1 MTKQQRLWQKRR
13 KNTAIKKRFQLV
25 RNHAN
30 PWERRGALPRLP
42 GASIPSPCQKESPT
56 ILSQPAC
63 WCSQTR
69 SSLCF
74 NGKRRKS
81 SKNGNSQNTEPMLI
95 FFVKICFRKN
105 PPLLKTKQRSPCHSF
120 PVISAWKSYRKQ
132 RVGHEYSQSITAT
145 NLINCL
151 LKGHWG
157 ENRQVGDLS
166 VISIFEGSLLQVVIF
181 THTQSLET
189 A

>member
-13 KNTAIKKRFQLV
+13 KNTAIKKRFRLV

-81 SKNGNSQNTEPMLI
+81 SKNGNSQNTEAMLI
-95 FFVKICFRKN
+95 FW
-105 PPLLKTKQRSPCHSF
+105 LKSALEKTHHYSKQNREVLATPSLSSLPGR
-120 PVISAWKSYRKQ
+120 VSASN
-132 RVGHEYSQSITAT
+132 VLAMST
-145 NLINCL
+145 
-151 LKGHWG
+151 LK
-157 ENRQVGDLS
+157 V
-166 VISIFEGSLLQVVIF
+166 SLLL
-181 THTQSLET
+181 TSLT
-189 A
+189 AC